1 MKMRFRLVV
10 IFAFIFS
17 VFSTSYAQTMDNYQE
32 LLNQT
37 DKMIAVILV
46 LVIILLG
53 IALFLLFLEKRI
65 RKLEDKNKP
74 IE

>member
-1 MKMRFRLVV
+1 MRFKLLA
-10 IFAFIFS
+10 ILTIMSS

-53 IALFLLFLEKRI
+53 IAVFLLFLEKRI

>member
-1 MKMRFRLVV
+1 MRFRLVV

>member
-1 MKMRFRLVV
+1 MRFRLVG

-65 RKLEDKNKP
+65 KKLEDKNKP

>member
-1 MKMRFRLVV
+1 MRFRLAA

-32 LLNQT
+32 FLNQT

>member
-1 MKMRFRLVV
+1 MKMRFRLVA
-10 IFAFIFS
+10 IFAFILS

-65 RKLEDKNKP
+65 KKLEDKNKP

>member
-1 MKMRFRLVV
+1 MRFRLVA
-10 IFAFIFS
+10 IFAFIFG
-17 VFSTSYAQTMDNYQE
+17 VFSTSHAQTMDNYQE

>member
-1 MKMRFRLVV
+1 MRFRLVA
-10 IFAFIFS
+10 IFAFICS

>member
-1 MKMRFRLVV
+1 MKMRFRLVAMFVV
-10 IFAFIFS
+10 IFSA
-17 VFSTSYAQTMDNYQE
+17 FSTSYAQTMDNYQE

>member
-1 MKMRFRLVV
+1 MRFRLVAMFAV
-10 IFAFIFS
+10 IFSA
-17 VFSTSYAQTMDNYQE
+17 FSTSYAQTMDNYQE

>member
-1 MKMRFRLVV
+1 MKMRFRLVAMFAV
-10 IFAFIFS
+10 IFSA
-17 VFSTSYAQTMDNYQE
+17 FSTSYAQTMDNYQE

>member
-1 MKMRFRLVV
+1 
-10 IFAFIFS
+10 
-17 VFSTSYAQTMDNYQE
+17 MDNYQE

-74 IE
+74 IK

>member
-1 MKMRFRLVV
+1 MRFRLVAMFVV
-10 IFAFIFS
+10 IFSA
-17 VFSTSYAQTMDNYQE
+17 FSTSYAQTMDNYQE

>member
-1 MKMRFRLVV
+1 MRFKLLA
-10 IFAFIFS
+10 ILTIMSS
-17 VFSTSYAQTMDNYQE
+17 VFSTFYAETMDNYQE

-37 DKMIAVILV
+37 NKMIAVILV

>member
-1 MKMRFRLVV
+1 MKMRFRLVA
-10 IFAFIFS
+10 IFAFIFG
-17 VFSTSYAQTMDNYQE
+17 VFSTSYAQTMDNYRE

>member
-1 MKMRFRLVV
+1 MRFKLLA
-10 IFAFIFS
+10 ILAIMFS

-53 IALFLLFLEKRI
+53 IAVFLLFLEKRI

>member
-1 MKMRFRLVV
+1 MRFKLLA
-10 IFAFIFS
+10 ILTIMFS

-53 IALFLLFLEKRI
+53 IAVFLLFLEKRI

>member
-1 MKMRFRLVV
+1 MRFKLLA
-10 IFAFIFS
+10 ILTIMSS

>member
-1 MKMRFRLVV
+1 MRFRLVA
-10 IFAFIFS
+10 IFAFILG
-17 VFSTSYAQTMDNYQE
+17 VFSTSYAQTMDNYHE